1 MCASFVGPFCY
12 LCFTFVSFIL
22 SWLFLAALWWP
33 GGKALL
39 CVIFPCV
46 FITLP
51 FGVSGKMWYR
61 IVSVPDLCNHNIKPL
76 VILQTRGPNGD
87 KMSSLRDTHT
97 HTHTHARTHTY
108 THTICD
114 LLGDAV
120 DNAMSGC
127 ASRCS
132 AIFSIVARWKSVS
145 PVGIDMEISHLL
157 LDVRS
162 KTSYFQNVSY
172 ISGWNWPQTI
182 EKGHSARP
190 NFKTHMER
198 TVIGLQ
204 WVVNS

>member
-1 MCASFVGPFCY
+1 MHWKGRDLSCETNIYVCLFCY

-51 FGVSGKMWYR
+51 FGVSGKMCYR

-97 HTHTHARTHTY
+97 RTRTHACTH

-120 DNAMSGC
+120 DNAVSGC
-127 ASRCS
+127 ALRCS
-132 AIFSIVARWKSVS
+132 AIFSI
-145 PVGIDMEISHLL
+145 G
-157 LDVRS
+157 LDEKAHHQSELTWRYRI
-162 KTSYFQNVSY
+162 YF
-172 ISGWNWPQTI
+172 
-182 EKGHSARP
+182 
-190 NFKTHMER
+190 
-198 TVIGLQ
+198 
-204 WVVNS
+204 